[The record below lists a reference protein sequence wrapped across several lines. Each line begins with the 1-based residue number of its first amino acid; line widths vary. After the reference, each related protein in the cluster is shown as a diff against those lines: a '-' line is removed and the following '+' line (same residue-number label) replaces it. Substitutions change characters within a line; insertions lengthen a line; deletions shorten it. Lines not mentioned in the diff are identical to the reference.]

1 MADIQIKA
9 EVRTQK
15 STKKFLG
22 ELRDSKKIPGV
33 VYGGK
38 GGNIKIVV
46 AERDLMS
53 AIKTGGANAIIKLT
67 HGKGEDT
74 VIVKDLQ
81 RHVVN
86 NSPLHVDF
94 QRISLSEKID
104 VKVPI
109 HVVGEAPGV
118 KFDGGVLEHI
128 LREIEVQCLPNE
140 IPEKIEIDVGQLK
153 VGQAIH
159 VNEISVPAG
168 VQILADAEQIVVNIV
183 HATIEEEVAPAEEGV
198 EGAEPE
204 VIAKGKKD
212 EEGEEGA
219 EADAKGAVDAKGD
232 AKAGAKGDEKAAAKP
247 GAEKEAKKEG
257 DKKGGKK

>member
-9 EVRTQK
+9 EVRSDK
-15 STKKFLG
+15 STKKSLG
-22 ELRDSKKIPGV
+22 EMRDSKKIPGV

-53 AIKTGGANAIIKLT
+53 AIKAGGANAIIKLK
-67 HGKGEDT
+67 HDKGEDT
-74 VIVKDLQ
+74 VIVKELQ
-81 RHVVN
+81 RHVVTS
-86 NSPLHVDF
+86 SPLHVDF

-104 VKVPI
+104 VKVPVR
-109 HVVGEAPGV
+109 VVGEAPGV

-128 LREIEVQCLPNE
+128 MREIEVQCLPNE
-140 IPEKIEIDVGQLK
+140 IPDKIEVDVGQLK

-159 VNEISVPAG
+159 VSGIAAPAG
-168 VQILADAEQIVVNIV
+168 VTILDDGEKIVVNIV
-183 HATIEEEVAPAEEGV
+183 HATIEEEPTPTETAVEGV
-198 EGAEPE
+198 EPE
-204 VIAKGKKD
+204 VIAKGKKE
-212 EEGEEGA
+212 EEGEEGD
-219 EADAKGAVDAKGD
+219 ADAKGEAKGEAKGD
-232 AKAGAKGDEKAAAKP
+232 AKP